1 MDNFY
6 TIKMQK
12 ELLKIQQIFLESLS
26 VAYGTVV
33 FQQNALIHTMGKY
46 FRIPAPQL
54 HCLSS
59 YQFCA
64 LSPQGWMVL
73 LVIFLACA
81 STPWVSSIIS
91 SRHAIVSAG
100 CALEALKLVS
110 AYIISVSN
118 YLPFATKT
126 I

>member
-1 MDNFY
+1 
-6 TIKMQK
+6 
-12 ELLKIQQIFLESLS
+12 
-26 VAYGTVV
+26 
-33 FQQNALIHTMGKY
+33 MGKY

-81 STPWVSSIIS
+81 STPWYFLLLGHNGSMLDLYVRERGFVFSAMVSSIIS

>member
-1 MDNFY
+1 MP
-6 TIKMQK
+6 
-12 ELLKIQQIFLESLS
+12 LPPL
-26 VAYGTVV
+26 
-33 FQQNALIHTMGKY
+33 
-46 FRIPAPQL
+46 IPAPQL

-59 YQFCA
+59 Y
-64 LSPQGWMVL
+64 QGWMVL

-81 STPWVSSIIS
+81 STPWYFLLLGHNGSMLDLYVRERGFVFSAMVSSIIS

>member
-59 YQFCA
+59 YQ
-64 LSPQGWMVL
+64 GWMVL